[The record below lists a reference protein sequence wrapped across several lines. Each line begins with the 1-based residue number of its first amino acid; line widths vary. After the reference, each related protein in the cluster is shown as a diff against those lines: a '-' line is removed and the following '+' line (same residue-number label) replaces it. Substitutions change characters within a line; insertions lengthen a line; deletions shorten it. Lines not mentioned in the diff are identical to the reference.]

1 MLKRKIEGRFC
12 EKKVS
17 AGRSVEQFIAELD
30 IILENLDDTSISKT
44 NGKHKQLREIISC
57 DNLLETIQLNQYQ
70 ITKCPV
76 ITEKKKN
83 YDRLVKRLKHK
94 LRSTCIVLKKKTDK
108 SKVFHWGKLQD
119 YHRKSDEYME
129 KTEAYECLHQNTPL
143 PNLIERTNK
152 YLLNLRLIK
161 WITQKQ
167 YEQLS
172 IKPNEVELAHL
183 YYLPKAHKPGA
194 PLRPIISGLN
204 HPTIKISKF
213 LDELLRPLFNKITSN
228 TTATSG
234 TELIKQLHQWSTC
247 NRRQETLLCTMDVLN
262 FYTMIPQTDGIFSI
276 KKMLDPLHIK
286 QINGLKIETI
296 IRSCRFVVHNNYFSY
311 NGKYYHQVRGGA
323 MGSPLTLTIANCY
336 MFFFE
341 QDIVK
346 QINNSGGLY
355 VLDIDDIFITINW
368 PTQHL
373 FK

>member
-94 LRSTCIVLKKKTDK
+94 L
-108 SKVFHWGKLQD
+108 H
-119 YHRKSDEYME
+119 YHKKSDEYME

-213 LDELLRPLFNKITSN
+213 LDELIRPLFNKITSN

>member
-1 MLKRKIEGRFC
+1 
-12 EKKVS
+12 
-17 AGRSVEQFIAELD
+17 
-30 IILENLDDTSISKT
+30 
-44 NGKHKQLREIISC
+44 
-57 DNLLETIQLNQYQ
+57 
-70 ITKCPV
+70 
-76 ITEKKKN
+76 
-83 YDRLVKRLKHK
+83 
-94 LRSTCIVLKKKTDK
+94 
-108 SKVFHWGKLQD
+108 
-119 YHRKSDEYME
+119 ME

-213 LDELLRPLFNKITSN
+213 LDELIRPLFNKITSN